1 MLTGQLVLKKM
12 TLLRRNIRIVSTR
25 DIKLAK
31 SKRDTVGIM
40 CFVIRAEFHGTMIA
54 RTEKMG
60 DCENYYRIFAWSKI
74 NHKQVI
80 FDFVTEAEALRI
92 SNMSRVYRI
101 DAIELVG

>member
-1 MLTGQLVLKKM
+1 MGPLASKRT
-12 TLLRRNIRIVSTR
+12 TLLRRNIRIVSTL
-25 DIKLAK
+25 DIKPAK
-31 SKRDTVGIM
+31 SKREIVSITYI
-40 CFVIRAEFHGTMIA
+40 VIRAEFHGTTIA